1 MLQTLALRQHLSDGR
16 ELTSVTRRTRVK
28 IVQGVSH
35 VVTRTS
41 VGAGVQFSSVVTRS
55 PAVFGRSQIMSLI
68 ATLSMVLYWHDRGLT
83 VPALLHP

>member
-16 ELTSVTRRTRVK
+16 EPTSVTHRRMRVK

-41 VGAGVQFSSVVTRS
+41 VGAGVTVYGQT
-55 PAVFGRSQIMSLI
+55 AV
-68 ATLSMVLYWHDRGLT
+68 
-83 VPALLHP
+83 